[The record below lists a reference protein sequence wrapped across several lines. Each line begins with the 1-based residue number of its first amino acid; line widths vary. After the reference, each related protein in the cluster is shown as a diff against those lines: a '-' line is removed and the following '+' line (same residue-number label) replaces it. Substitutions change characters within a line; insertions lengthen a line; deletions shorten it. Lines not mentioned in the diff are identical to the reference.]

1 MKRLINILMLTGMLV
16 GFTGCWD
23 DEVVEAGAPRPQV
36 ENLKA
41 VPGDEEAIVT
51 WTMPDGWNPTDF
63 IISYK
68 TPESETVSYRT
79 GKLGEYTYTIGSLVN
94 DYQYSFDIQAVYG
107 DLISGAVT
115 AIAKPSTS
123 RFPVADLTA
132 DATSEMVVL
141 TWTRPSLLVKGYTLT
156 YFSENNPSDIRTM
169 NLAADIETVTVDRLT
184 NDINYTFT
192 LVAEYDRGQSAPAT
206 VKAMPTL
213 AIPYYVSTT
222 ETAVGMPV
230 HFTFN
235 REAYT
240 NAGNVTWTFPGNI
253 VKSGDEIDYA
263 FTSAGTQTVKLSAQ
277 IGTATREWNIEMNVR
292 EYAIWNTEWVQDG
305 TNWNGFKG
313 TCPVF
318 SPDGSTLY
326 IITFN
331 KVTVLYAFDIASGAK
346 KWQYEPAAKSGSY
359 NMLTVNPV
367 NGDIY
372 FGTQTAG
379 QFYCVNNEGN
389 LRWTFTEAQS
399 MQAAAPAV
407 NAAGTVVYIGDR
419 AGNAFAIDAAT
430 GAKKWGVSLGTQC
443 AGLLVNGNE
452 LVVGTN
458 GTAIFFLNAE
468 TGAETAKITL
478 EKKMTDISGFAVAAD
493 KRTVYVPQNN
503 GCMSKI
509 DITGHTVLIDSKV
522 CTGAS
527 PNNMYEPVVAPNGD
541 VFVGSKDS
549 YAYCFDSNLN
559 EKWNYKGLDGN
570 NAFNY
575 SHPCVDTEGNFY
587 ITSGQKGNKLFVFSP
602 TGNLISDTRIG
613 NDTDA
618 ADKQMGGNNLLN
630 GVVYSALVGDK
641 GVNGKLVGIGV
652 GYDRAPGWSTHGGD
666 PCGSCCIK

>member
-1 MKRLINILMLTGMLV
+1 MKKLINIMMSAIMLAAL
-16 GFTGCWD
+16 TGCWD
-23 DEVVEAGAPRPQV
+23 DEVVDAGAARPQV

-41 VPGDEEAIVT
+41 VPGDEEAVVT
-51 WTMPDGWNPTDF
+51 WSMPQGWNPTDF

-68 TPESETVSYRT
+68 TPESETVSFRT
-79 GKLGEYTYTIGSLVN
+79 GKLSEYTYTIGSLVN
-94 DYQYSFDIQAVYG
+94 DYQYSLDIQAVYG
-107 DLISGAVT
+107 NLISGAVT

-123 RFPVADLTA
+123 RFPVTDLVALGDNASVT
-132 DATSEMVVL
+132 L
-141 TWTRPSLLVKGYTLT
+141 TWTRPSMLVKGYTLT
-156 YFSENNPSDIRTM
+156 YFADNAPADTKRM
-169 NLAADIETVTVDRLT
+169 DLAPDAETVTVDNLT

-192 LVAEYDRGQSAPAT
+192 LTASYDRGDSEPAIA
-206 VKAMPTL
+206 KAMPTL
-213 AIPYYVSTT
+213 AIPYFVST
-222 ETAVGMPV
+222 ENTAIGMPV

-235 REAYT
+235 REAY
-240 NAGNVTWTFPGNI
+240 ADAANVTWTFPGDI
-253 VKSGDEIDYA
+253 VKSGDEVDYA
-263 FTSAGTQTVKLSAQ
+263 FTSSGDHTVKLSAQ
-277 IGTATREWNIEMNVR
+277 IGTVKREWSIGINVR
-292 EYAIWNTEWVQDG
+292 EYAVSWDAWVQDG
-305 TNWNGFKG
+305 SNWNGFKG

-318 SPDGSTLY
+318 SPDGRMLY

-331 KVTVLYAFDIASGAK
+331 KITALYAFDTMSGEK
-346 KWQYEPAAKSGSY
+346 KWEYIPAAKSGSY

-379 QFYCVNNEGN
+379 QFYCVSPEGQ

-407 NAAGTVVYIGDR
+407 NAAGTIVYIGDR
-419 AGNAFAIDAAT
+419 AGNVFAIDTAS
-430 GAKKWGVSLGTQC
+430 GSKKWGVSLGTQC
-443 AGLLVNGNE
+443 AGLLVNGSE
-452 LVVGTN
+452 IVVGTN
-458 GTAIFFLNAE
+458 GTTIFFLNSD
-468 TGAETAKITL
+468 TGAEVAKLTIG
-478 EKKMTDISGFAVAAD
+478 KKMTDISGFAVAAD
-493 KRTVYVPQNN
+493 KRSVYVPQNN

-509 DITGHTVLIDSKV
+509 DIIDHTVLIDSKI
-522 CTGAS
+522 CTSAS

-549 YAYCFDSNLN
+549 YAYCFDSELN

-602 TGNLISDTRIG
+602 TGGVISDSRIG
-613 NDTDA
+613 SDA
-618 ADKQMGGNNLLN
+618 DGADKQMGGNNLLN

-641 GVNGKLVGIGV
+641 GVNGKLVGIGF